1 MHAYKDFAPD
11 SSVKSAKDNEADVIL
26 SITRDM
32 KRSAQMKD
40 RDFNAFVS
48 AVHTN
53 RRLWTRLASD
63 VANPK
68 NALPNELKA
77 NIIYLSEFVQVH
89 SGKVLQKDG
98 DVEALVEINLSVLRG
113 LASMGESA

>member
-53 RRLWTRLASD
+53 RRLWILLASD

-68 NALPNELKA
+68 NVLPNKLKA